1 MPDPDGWPP
10 RTVKTS
16 LCASWSTRV
25 PARSTTCAR
34 SVPEREGGAYV
45 RVVPRPGG
53 GSVIAMTLPLLPGVN
68 PTDTAA
74 TLAQELDALA
84 ALVERH

>member
-1 MPDPDGWPP
+1 
-10 RTVKTS
+10 
-16 LCASWSTRV
+16 
-25 PARSTTCAR
+25 
-34 SVPEREGGAYV
+34 
-45 RVVPRPGG
+45 
-53 GSVIAMTLPLLPGVN
+53 MTLPLLPGVN